1 MAMRKARRERQAG
14 RRRRGDAFEI
24 AFEKCSGECKV
35 QVTKILTNPI
45 VPEIKSVNPGDN
57 PKQKDATKAATA
69 LKDAIVKW
77 GEPVELEP
85 KCKTPGCKCTE
96 IDTDDV
102 DWNKKKTHT
111 RKFQNPFKS
120 NGKDFKAEID
130 IDFKVAIVTKAC
142 IEDPTVPIEPV

>member
-1 MAMRKARRERQAG
+1 MAKRKARRERRSAQ
-14 RRRRGDAFEI
+14 RRRGDTFAI
-24 AFEKCSGECKV
+24 AFDKCAGECKV
-35 QVTKILTNPI
+35 YVTKILTDPI
-45 VPEIKSVNPGDN
+45 VPEIKPVNPGDD
-57 PKQKDATKAATA
+57 PKQKDARKAADA
-69 LKDAIVKW
+69 LKEAIVKW
-77 GEPVELEP
+77 GQPVDLEP
-85 KCKTPGCKCTE
+85 KCKTGCQCTE

-142 IEDPTVPIEPV
+142 IETPGVPIEPV